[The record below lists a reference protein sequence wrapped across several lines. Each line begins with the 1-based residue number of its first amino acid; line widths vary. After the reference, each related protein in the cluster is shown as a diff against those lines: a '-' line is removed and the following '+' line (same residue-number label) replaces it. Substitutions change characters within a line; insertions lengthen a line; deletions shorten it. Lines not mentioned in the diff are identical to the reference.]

1 MELRG
6 AKGGFL
12 CGEEEYIEMKI
23 SPAEELPGIESSIN
37 EALKSGADILPAVV
51 VLEVCRELSAEG
63 TMEDYDAAMRI
74 LSAICRDLPRSGGG
88 RLKPVGDYLGFY
100 ID

>member
-6 AKGGFL
+6 TDGGSL
-12 CGEEEYIEMKI
+12 CEEEYIEMKI

-51 VLEVCRELSAEG
+51 VLEACRELAGEG
-63 TMEDYDAAMRI
+63 MMKDYDAAMRL
-74 LSAICRDLPRSGGG
+74 LSAICRDISGFWGG
-88 RLKPVGDYLGFY
+88 RLKPVGDYLDFY